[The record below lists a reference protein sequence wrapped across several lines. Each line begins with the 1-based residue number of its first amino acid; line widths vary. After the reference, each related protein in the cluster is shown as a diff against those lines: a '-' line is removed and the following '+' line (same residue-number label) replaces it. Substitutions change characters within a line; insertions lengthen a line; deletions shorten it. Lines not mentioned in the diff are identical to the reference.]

1 MAVEEKEATMEAE
14 AEEKE
19 SIIANIVLMG
29 VVFLQWDR
37 TRDSALFSPMGM
49 AASSSILLPLP

>member
-14 AEEKE
+14 EEE
-19 SIIANIVLMG
+19 SIIANIVLVG